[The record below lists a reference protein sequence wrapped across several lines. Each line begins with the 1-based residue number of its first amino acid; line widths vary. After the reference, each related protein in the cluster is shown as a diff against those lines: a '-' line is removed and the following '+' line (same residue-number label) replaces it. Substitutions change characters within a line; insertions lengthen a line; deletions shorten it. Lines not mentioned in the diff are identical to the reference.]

1 MADADADKNSE
12 HNRGVTPLLNTL
24 NMIFIIVAPPRS
36 GKTYFATHLAVK
48 ELKHIGTRKGY
59 NRIYS
64 NYPILD
70 HKTRKSTFKW
80 EKQYSYENIQDS
92 MIIIDEAYTQ
102 YSSRNYKKFTEDDH
116 AFFALNGH
124 NGNDIYII
132 AQNAA
137 RVDVIIREM
146 CNEMY
151 YIRKTTL
158 PFSDRPLWFWVHTYQ
173 DLNEMAKMTPDPFL
187 AVKRRPM
194 LFRKRVSKAYDTHYF
209 RKPGEETFNP
219 VLWSELITNPDET
232 IQTDTEQP

>member
-1 MADADADKNSE
+1 
-12 HNRGVTPLLNTL
+12 
-24 NMIFIIVAPPRS
+24 MIFIIVAPPRS

-48 ELKHIGTRKGY
+48 ELKRVGTRKGY
-59 NRIYS
+59 SRIYS
-64 NYPILD
+64 NYPILN
-70 HKTRKSTFKW
+70 HKTGKSTYKW
-80 EKQYSYENIQDS
+80 EKDYSYENIQDS

-151 YIRKTTL
+151 YIKKVTI
-158 PFSDRPLWFWVHTYQ
+158 PFTDRPLFFWVHTYQ
-173 DLNEMAKMTPDPFL
+173 DLNEMARMTPDPIM

-194 LFRKRVSKAYDTHYF
+194 LFRKIVSQAYDTHYF
-209 RKPGEETFNP
+209 RKAGEETFKP
-219 VLWSELITNPDET
+219 TLWSELIINPDNTSEDEI
-232 IQTDTEQP
+232 IQTDIQTNK